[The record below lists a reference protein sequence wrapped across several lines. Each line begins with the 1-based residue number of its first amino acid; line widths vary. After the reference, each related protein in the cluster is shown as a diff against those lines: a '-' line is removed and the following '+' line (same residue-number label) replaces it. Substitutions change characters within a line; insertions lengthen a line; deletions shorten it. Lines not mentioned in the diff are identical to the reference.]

1 MKTKTKNKRLSVRAV
16 DNLWGYAFVIIPII
30 SALVFVIYPFIMS
43 LYASFTSWPL
53 GQPIN
58 LAKVVGL
65 RNYKEMFKSDL
76 FWKSL
81 YNTFFYMLGI
91 PIGMA
96 ISLFLANMMNRNL
109 QSDKIF
115 RVIYY
120 TPVITSTVAVSFVF
134 QRMFMTD
141 GGTINAMLNAIG
153 ISNPPTW
160 MNDPAYTKW
169 VIIIMSVWKGLGS
182 TILLYIAGMQGISPA
197 LYEAAKIDGAN
208 WWQSFRK
215 ITLPLLQPVI
225 FYLLVT
231 GIIGGAQMYVEP
243 RLIFTNNGPANS
255 TFTTVIHLYDYTF
268 KNSKAGYGSAVAV
281 ILGLI
286 VFILTAVQFYLNGR
300 SERVEKKKART

>member
-1 MKTKTKNKRLSVRAV
+1 MKTKTKNKGLSVRAV

-169 VIIIMSVWKGLGS
+169 VIFIMSVWKGLGS